1 MKKFLSVAM
10 CLALGLTVAGCEM
23 QGATEEMEASE
34 TPAVE
39 VDVDGEAVEVVLPE
53 EAMEAIN
60 EATMEDSAEMP
71 AEEMPMEEEMAQ

>member
-1 MKKFLSVAM
+1 M

-23 QGATEEMEASE
+23 QEATEMETSE

>member
-23 QGATEEMEASE
+23 PGATEVETD

-39 VDVDGEAVEVVLPE
+39 VEVEGEAVEVVLPA
-53 EAMEAIN
+53 EAVEAI
-60 EATMEDSAEMP
+60 EAAMDAEPMMP
-71 AEEMPMEEEMAQ
+71 EEMPMEEEMAE

>member
-23 QGATEEMEASE
+23 PNATEVETD

-39 VDVDGEAVEVVLPE
+39 VEVDGEAVEVVLPA
-53 EAMEAIN
+53 EAVEAID
-60 EATMEDSAEMP
+60 EALMDAEPVMP
-71 AEEMPMEEEMAQ
+71 EEMPMEEEMAE